1 MDENIDDDDDN
12 NDDDDDDDNDGNF
25 NGFKF
30 DFRAQ
35 CYKTFY
41 GRKLR
46 IFVIS

>member
-12 NDDDDDDDNDGNF
+12 GDDDDDDDNDGNF

-30 DFRAQ
+30 DFWDQ

-46 IFVIS
+46 IFVVS